1 MPTLYLLRHAKSSWE
16 APTRHD
22 HDRPLAPR
30 GVRACAV
37 IADHLRERGIAPD
50 LVLCS
55 TAVRA
60 RRTLEGVV
68 DGFARLPRIYYEAA
82 IYEASAA
89 TLIDLLRHLP
99 ATSPVARSQTPT
111 PPTGGRDPDE
121 PESLMLIGHQPGIG
135 DLATSLAASGA
146 RLAELE
152 GKFPTAALATLELD
166 RPWPDL
172 EPGCARLAAFV
183 KPKEL
188 AKGR

>member
-1 MPTLYLLRHAKSSWE
+1 MPTLYLLRHAKSSWD
-16 APTRHD
+16 APTLHD

-30 GVRACAV
+30 GIRACAV
-37 IADHLRERGIAPD
+37 IADHLREQAIAPD

-60 RRTLEGVV
+60 RRTLEGVL
-68 DGFARLPRIYYEAA
+68 DGFARPPRIEYEAS

-99 ATSPVARSQTPT
+99 AARLQTAALPA
-111 PPTGGRDPDE
+111 GGRSHDE
-121 PESLMLIGHQPGIG
+121 PEAVMLIGHQPGIG
-135 DLATSLAASGA
+135 DLAAGLAASGA

-172 EPGCARLAAFV
+172 EPGCASLVAFV

-188 AKGR
+188 ARGR

>member
-30 GVRACAV
+30 GVRACAL

-60 RRTLEGVV
+60 RRTLEGVI
-68 DGFARLPRIYYEAA
+68 DGFARPPRIAFEAA

-89 TLIDLLRHLP
+89 TLLDLLRHLP
-99 ATSPVARSQTPT
+99 GSRSQ
-111 PPTGGRDPDE
+111 PPAPRTGGRDGDE
-121 PESLMLIGHQPGIG
+121 PESLMLVGHQPGIG
-135 DLATSLAASGA
+135 DLATTLAASGA

-166 RPWPDL
+166 RPWPAL

-188 AKGR
+188 ARGH

>member
-16 APTRHD
+16 TPTLHD

-30 GVRACAV
+30 GIRACAV
-37 IADHLRERGIAPD
+37 VADHLRRQAIAPD

-60 RRTLEGVV
+60 RRTLEGVR
-68 DGFARLPRIYYEAA
+68 DGFAAPPRIEYEAA

-89 TLIDLLRHLP
+89 SQIDLLRHLQAATLQKP
-99 ATSPVARSQTPT
+99 APRAGQRNLA
-111 PPTGGRDPDE
+111 E
-121 PESLMLIGHQPGIG
+121 PESVMLIGHQPGIG
-135 DLATSLAASGA
+135 DLATTLAASGA

-152 GKFPTAALATLELD
+152 AKFPTAALATLELD

-188 AKGR
+188 ARRR